1 MSRGEE
7 RRRFS
12 QTEQAEAHN
21 SFAEEEEAETAE
33 AIVCGFPPI
42 PLRTHGWLRIASRAD
57 ILALLGVNRD
67 V

>member
-12 QTEQAEAHN
+12 QTEHQAEAHN

-42 PLRTHGWLRIASRAD
+42 PLRTLGFTVHIASQAD
-57 ILALLGVNRD
+57 ILALWD
-67 V
+67 